1 MKIGFDGKR
10 ALRNMTG
17 LGNYSRLVVESLAE
31 SYPRLDLTLY
41 APRDGESERLSKIR
55 ELPNVH
61 IRLPQKGEAPLGG
74 NLWRTRGIT
83 RLLRPEGMELYHGL
97 SNELPLN
104 ISKSGIPSVVTMHD
118 VIYRRLPQCYKPID
132 RIIYDYKY
140 GASCRNATR
149 IIAVS
154 QRTKLDVMEY
164 YGIPEEKIDV
174 VYQGC
179 DDIFLTQAS
188 KEQIATTLKK
198 YGVATPYIIQVGSI
212 EERKN
217 AMLSVKALSALSDRP
232 DLPADL
238 KLVLVGR
245 RTAYLDK
252 VMTEA
257 EKLGVAGRV
266 QVLDN
271 VMFKDL
277 PALYQ
282 GALTAIYPSRYEG
295 FGIPVLEALNSRIP
309 CIAATGSCLEEAGG
323 AEGLYIDP
331 DNARELA
338 EAITLVNTDLTVRN
352 RIIEAGVRHASRFS
366 NADIPERLMKVYRQA
381 IEEYAGGM

>member
-1 MKIGFDGKR
+1 
-10 ALRNMTG
+10 
-17 LGNYSRLVVESLAE
+17 
-31 SYPRLDLTLY
+31 
-41 APRDGESERLSKIR
+41 
-55 ELPNVH
+55 
-61 IRLPQKGEAPLGG
+61 
-74 NLWRTRGIT
+74 
-83 RLLRPEGMELYHGL
+83 MELYHGL

-217 AMLSVKALSALSDRP
+217 AMLSVRALSALSDRP
-232 DLPADL
+232 GLPADL

-257 EKLGVAGRV
+257 EKLGVTGRV

-323 AEGLYIDP
+323 AEGLYIDS